1 MACPDLWKKF
11 SGRGNSTG
19 KHPESGRNS
28 AGRGLVS
35 EVKDQQDFRVV
46 RERKD
51 RRSPKQDAK

>member
-19 KHPESGRNS
+19 KHPESGKNS

-35 EVKDQQDFRVV
+35 EVKEQQDCRVV
-46 RERKD
+46 RGRKG
-51 RRSPKQDAK
+51 KEVTKAGC